1 MQQKK
6 NQIRSIVGGDSEIQY
21 DEKGG
26 DQQSSMNS
34 YNKTPL
40 NDKSIDLLQK
50 SMNQPQKVHSRDDEN
65 EIHS

>member
-1 MQQKK
+1 
-6 NQIRSIVGGDSEIQY
+6 
-21 DEKGG
+21 
-26 DQQSSMNS
+26 MNS